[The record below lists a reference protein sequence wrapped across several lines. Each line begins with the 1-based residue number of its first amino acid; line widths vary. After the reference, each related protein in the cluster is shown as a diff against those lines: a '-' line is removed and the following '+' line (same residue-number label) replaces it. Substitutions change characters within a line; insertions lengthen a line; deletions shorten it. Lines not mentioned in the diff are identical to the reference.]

1 MQLESHHIYKGVSDK
16 HNLPVDLVK
25 SLGDCVFQSLS
36 ELQRDPPNLILV
48 IRGIG
53 RRFIRKK
60 KVQEKIAKLE
70 ISKDFIIA
78 GANRGTVTEVDNE
91 LKILRSVMDWYDEFT
106 AERKYVKTLRDEYP
120 TPVEPGLPSGQVP
133 ETGAHYSGEHQGLS
147 AGEPAIPA
155 FKDWIST
162 ATKPCTG
169 TSLLA
174 PVPGEGEI
182 T

>member
-36 ELQRDPPNLILV
+36 DLQRDPPNLILV
-48 IRGIG
+48 IRGVG

-78 GANRGTVTEVDNE
+78 GVNRGTVTEVDNE
-91 LKILRSVMDWYDEFT
+91 LKILRSVLDWYDEFT

-120 TPVEPGLPSGQVP
+120 TPVEPDIPPGQVQATRP
-133 ETGAHYSGEHQGLS
+133 HYSGEYQRLP
-147 AGEPAIPA
+147 AGEFPIPP
-155 FKDWIST
+155 FKDWLST
-162 ATKPCTG
+162 TPGSHTG
-169 TSLLA
+169 TGILA
-174 PVPGEGEI
+174 PVPGEGEVS
-182 T
+182 